1 VTTAPSQPAYDEAQP
16 ADEPAAKQPERTT
29 PELLSSGAHCDLLE
43 ARRGTWAER
52 VAGFGPFQGRHPAL
66 VHVAVTIVLWGALV
80 AFMTIIGRILTEIL
94 VPHLGVG
101 LAERSYND
109 WLEDHR
115 APGREDV
122 SWVGSTL
129 SGGVVL
135 PLVVAV
141 TCISLAFKRWWRLA
155 AFFLTAILIE
165 VTAYRAIV
173 ALVPRERPDVQ
184 RLEDL
189 PILHSFP
196 SGHVAASVAVYG
208 SLALVAAAYLRDS
221 RWRYAAY
228 AFGLGMPLLVAGS
241 RMYRGMHNPTDAL
254 AGLLMGCLAIA
265 VAIFVAR
272 VVGVVACR
280 REQTEEA
287 PA

>member
-1 VTTAPSQPAYDEAQP
+1 MTTVSARSAYDKPRRPPDAGLE
-16 ADEPAAKQPERTT
+16 EPREGE

-43 ARRGTWAER
+43 ARRGTLAER
-52 VAGFGPFQGRHPAL
+52 IAGLGILRDRHPATAHIAL
-66 VHVAVTIVLWGALV
+66 TVVLWIALV
-80 AFMTIIGRILTEIL
+80 AFVTIIGKILTEIL

-115 APGREDV
+115 APMREDI
-122 SWVGSTL
+122 SWIGSTL
-129 SGGVVL
+129 SGGLVL
-135 PLVVAV
+135 PLIVSV
-141 TCISLAFKRWWRLA
+141 TCISLALKRWWRLG

-165 VTAYRAIV
+165 VTAYRALV
-173 ALVPRERPDVQ
+173 TLVPRERPEVQ

-189 PILHSFP
+189 PVLHSFP
-196 SGHVAASVAVYG
+196 SGHVAASIAVYG
-208 SLALVAAAYLRDS
+208 SLALVLAAHVRDS

-228 AFGLGMPLLVAGS
+228 AFGVVMPLFVAGS

-254 AGLLMGCLAIA
+254 AGVLLGCLCVV

-272 VVGVVACR
+272 VVGVIACR
-280 REQTEEA
+280 REQAKEA
-287 PA
+287 RA

>member
-1 VTTAPSQPAYDEAQP
+1 VTTASSQPAYDEAQRTS
-16 ADEPAAKQPERTT
+16 EPAAERPQPTT

-43 ARRGTWAER
+43 ARRGSWAQR
-52 VAGFGPFQGRHPAL
+52 VAGLNVFRGRHPAT
-66 VHVAVTIVLWGALV
+66 VHVAVTIALWITLV
-80 AFMTIIGRILTEIL
+80 AFMTLVGKILTEIL

-115 APGREDV
+115 APLREDV
-122 SWVGSTL
+122 SWVGSTV
-129 SGGVVL
+129 SGGLVL

-196 SGHVAASVAVYG
+196 SGHVAASIAVYG
-208 SLALVAAAYLRDS
+208 SLALVAAARLRHS

-228 AFGLGMPLLVAGS
+228 AFGVLMPLLVAGS

-254 AGLLMGCLAIA
+254 AGVLMGCLAVVI
-265 VAIFVAR
+265 AIFVAR
-272 VVGVVACR
+272 VAGVTVCE
-280 REQTEEA
+280 RERAKEA
-287 PA
+287 RA

>member
-1 VTTAPSQPAYDEAQP
+1 VTTAPAQSAYDERR
-16 ADEPAAKQPERTT
+16 RTPGAGPDALPGRQ

-52 VAGFGPFQGRHPAL
+52 VANLSLLRGRHPAV
-66 VHVAVTIVLWGALV
+66 VHLAVTIVLWAALV
-80 AFMTIIGRILTEIL
+80 AFMTVIGRILTDIL

-115 APGREDV
+115 APLREDV

-155 AFFLTAILIE
+155 AFFLTAIGIE

-173 ALVPRERPDVQ
+173 TLVPRERPDVQ

-208 SLALVAAAYLRDS
+208 SLALVAAVYLRDS

-228 AFGLGMPLLVAGS
+228 AFGIGMPLLVAGS

-254 AGLLMGCLAIA
+254 AGLLMGGLAVAIA
-265 VAIFVAR
+265 VFVAR

-280 REQTEEA
+280 RERAKEA
-287 PA
+287 HA

>member
-1 VTTAPSQPAYDEAQP
+1 MTTAPAQSAYEKRRRAPGAGLDSARQ
-16 ADEPAAKQPERTT
+16 RL

-43 ARRGTWAER
+43 ARRGSRAER
-52 VAGFGPFQGRHPAL
+52 VAALGALRNRHPATA
-66 VHVAVTIVLWGALV
+66 HVALTVVLWIALV
-80 AFMTIIGRILTEIL
+80 AFMTLVGRILTEIL

-101 LAERSYND
+101 LAERGYND

-115 APGREDV
+115 APFREDV

-129 SGGVVL
+129 SGGVGI

-155 AFFLTAILIE
+155 AFFLSSILIE
-165 VTAYRAIV
+165 VSAYRAIV
-173 ALVPRERPDVQ
+173 SLVPRERPEVD
-184 RLEDL
+184 RLENL

-208 SLALVAAAYLRDS
+208 SLALVLAAHVRHS

-228 AFGLGMPLLVAGS
+228 AFGVAMPLLVAGS

-254 AGLLMGCLAIA
+254 AGVLMGSLAVVA
-265 VAIFVAR
+265 AIFVAR
-272 VVGVVACR
+272 VVGVVACGR
-280 REQTEEA
+280 AQANEA
-287 PA
+287 RS

>member
-1 VTTAPSQPAYDEAQP
+1 MTTAPSQSAYDEA
-16 ADEPAAKQPERTT
+16 ERVTDLGQQRPQRT
-29 PELLSSGAHCDLLE
+29 APELVSSGAHCDLLE
-43 ARRGTWAER
+43 ARSGSWAQR
-52 VAGFGPFQGRHPAL
+52 VAALRPLEGRHPAL
-66 VHVAVTIVLWGALV
+66 VHIATTIVLWLALV
-80 AFMTIIGRILTEIL
+80 AFMAAVGRLLTEVL

-115 APGREDV
+115 SPLREDV
-122 SWVGSTL
+122 SWIGSTL
-129 SGGVVL
+129 SGGLVI

-141 TCISLAFKRWWRLA
+141 TCISLAIARWWRLA

-173 ALVPRERPDVQ
+173 SLVPRERPDVD
-184 RLEDL
+184 RLENL

-196 SGHVAASVAVYG
+196 SGHVAASIAVYG
-208 SLALVAAAYLRDS
+208 SLGLVLAAHWRHS

-228 AFGLGMPLLVAGS
+228 ALGVFIPLLVAGS

-254 AGLLMGCLAIA
+254 AGVVMGCLAVA
-265 VAIFVAR
+265 VALFVAR
-272 VVGVVACR
+272 AVGVVVNN
-280 REQTEEA
+280 RERKRA
-287 PA
+287 

>member
-1 VTTAPSQPAYDEAQP
+1 VTTASSQPAYDEAQRTS
-16 ADEPAAKQPERTT
+16 EPAAERPQPTT

-43 ARRGTWAER
+43 ARRGSWAQR
-52 VAGFGPFQGRHPAL
+52 VAGLNVFRGRHPAT
-66 VHVAVTIVLWGALV
+66 VHVAVTIALWIALV
-80 AFMTIIGRILTEIL
+80 AFMTLVGKILTEIL

-115 APGREDV
+115 APLREDV

-129 SGGVVL
+129 SGGLVL

-196 SGHVAASVAVYG
+196 SGHVAASIAVYG
-208 SLALVAAAYLRDS
+208 SLALVLAAHVRET

-228 AFGLGMPLLVAGS
+228 AFGLGMPLFVAGS

-254 AGLLMGCLAIA
+254 AGVLMGCLAVA

-280 REQTEEA
+280 RDQAAEA
-287 PA
+287 HS

>member
-1 VTTAPSQPAYDEAQP
+1 VTTAPSQPAYDEAQR
-16 ADEPAAKQPERTT
+16 AREPAAQRSQPTM

-43 ARRGTWAER
+43 ARRGSWAER
-52 VAGFGPFQGRHPAL
+52 IANLSQLRDRHPAT
-66 VHVAVTIVLWGALV
+66 VHIALTVVLFVALV
-80 AFMTIIGRILTEIL
+80 AFMALVGRILTEIL

-115 APGREDV
+115 APLREDI

-129 SGGVVL
+129 SGGLVL

-141 TCISLAFKRWWRLA
+141 TCISLAFRRWWRLA

-165 VTAYRAIV
+165 VTAYRAV
-173 ALVPRERPDVQ
+173 VSLVPRERPEVE
-184 RLEDL
+184 RLESL
-189 PILHSFP
+189 PVLHSFP
-196 SGHVAASVAVYG
+196 SGHVAASIAVYG
-208 SLALVAAAYLRDS
+208 SLALVIAAHVRHS

-228 AFGLGMPLLVAGS
+228 AFGVGLPLFVAGS

-254 AGLLMGCLAIA
+254 AGVLMGCLAVV

-280 REQTEEA
+280 REQAAEA
-287 PA
+287 HS

>member
-1 VTTAPSQPAYDEAQP
+1 VTTAPSQPAYDEARRVG
-16 ADEPAAKQPERTT
+16 EPAAQRPRSTE
-29 PELLSSGAHCDLLE
+29 PELLSSSAHCDLLE
-43 ARRGTWAER
+43 ARRGSWAER
-52 VAGFGPFQGRHPAL
+52 VANLSRLRDRHPAT
-66 VHVAVTIVLWGALV
+66 VHIAVTIVLWVALV
-80 AFMTIIGRILTEIL
+80 AFMALLGRILTEVL

-115 APGREDV
+115 APMREDI

-189 PILHSFP
+189 PVLHSFP
-196 SGHVAASVAVYG
+196 SGHVAASIAVYG
-208 SLALVAAAYLRDS
+208 SLALVLAAHVRDS

-228 AFGLGMPLLVAGS
+228 ALGIGLPLFVAGS

-254 AGLLMGCLAIA
+254 AGVLMGCLAVA

-272 VVGVVACR
+272 VVGVVSCR
-280 REQTEEA
+280 REQAEEA
-287 PA
+287 HS